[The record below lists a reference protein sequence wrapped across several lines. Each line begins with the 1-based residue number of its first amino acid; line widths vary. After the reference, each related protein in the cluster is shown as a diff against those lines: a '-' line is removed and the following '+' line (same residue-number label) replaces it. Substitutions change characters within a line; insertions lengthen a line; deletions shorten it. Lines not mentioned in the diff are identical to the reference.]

1 MDLTFGKWHRT
12 MHLSEYQLRTKLWMD
27 KLPADHMLW
36 DDVQER
42 AIRFLEEAHE
52 LVQSLGVSRER
63 AAAVQDYVYGRPV
76 GEPEQEFGGVTVTLA
91 VLANVK
97 GISWET
103 VAWRELERINKPH
116 IIEKI
121 IGRQSEKRA
130 AGMTSR

>member
-1 MDLTFGKWHRT
+1 
-12 MHLSEYQLRTKLWMD
+12 MHLSEFQLRTKLWMN
-27 KLPADHMLW
+27 KLPEEHMLW

-42 AIRFLEEAHE
+42 AMRLLEEAHE

-63 AAAVQDYVYGRPV
+63 AAAVADDVYGRPV
-76 GEPEQEFGGVTVTLA
+76 GDPEQEFGGVSVTLA
-91 VLANVK
+91 VLANVT
-97 GISWET
+97 GISWERSA
-103 VAWRELERINKPH
+103 VRELERINKPH

>member
-1 MDLTFGKWHRT
+1 
-12 MHLSEYQLRTKLWMD
+12 MHLSEFQLRTKLWMN
-27 KLPADHMLW
+27 KLPEEHMLW

-42 AIRFLEEAHE
+42 AMRLLEEAHE

-63 AAAVQDYVYGRPV
+63 AAAVADYVYGRPV
-76 GEPEQEFGGVTVTLA
+76 GDPEQEFGGVSVTLA
-91 VLANVK
+91 VLANVT
-97 GISWET
+97 GISWERSA
-103 VAWRELERINKPH
+103 VRELERINKPH